1 MLIVLD
7 TNIWIS
13 QLALGSSGGSAVRHF
28 MRRKGATLVVPEIIK
43 TELHENL
50 TEWLMELRDR
60 IVSSHRQLLTV
71 FGTLPNISLPS
82 NEQIEQVVVGTIE
95 KLDVPTRIVPL
106 TDQICQ
112 LAQSRVKRRIA
123 PSEDKEQFGDTVI
136 WINCMELLKENDV
149 YLVSEDTG
157 FYQHKDYKQG
167 LKKVLKKEIRAF
179 DNKLFLFDNLDQL
192 LEEIEEDTAIT
203 NDAIVEAILDRD
215 RTTIFKILRDHGFEI
230 CGPSEGTPTCFI
242 TEKAN
247 LIYFTFDLTQ
257 PCRDITGQG
266 RRNGELKLKGKGM
279 FNFDIA
285 EIADVQNDHIRLSYP
300 DWTPE
305 SPLRGVASVAAHFNA
320 PAVHQVRRQLAQ

>member
-7 TNIWIS
+7 TNIWYHE
-13 QLALGSSGGSAVRHF
+13 LALGSHVGSAVRHF
-28 MRRKGATLVVPEIIK
+28 MRRKGATLIVPEIVK

-50 TEWLMELRDR
+50 TERLTGHRDC
-60 IVSSHRQLLTV
+60 IVSEHRQLLTV

-82 NEQIEQVVVGTIE
+82 DEQIEQVVAGTIE

-112 LAQSRVKRRIA
+112 LAKSRVKQRIA

-149 YLVSEDTG
+149 YLVSKDKG

-203 NDAIVEAILDRD
+203 NDAIVEAILDHD
-215 RTTIFKILRDHGFEI
+215 RTTIFKILKDHGFEI
-230 CGPSEGTPTCFI
+230 CGPSDGTPTCFI

-257 PCRDITGQG
+257 PCRDITAQG
-266 RRNGELKLKGKGM
+266 RQNGEFQLKGSGM
-279 FNFDIA
+279 FNSDTEEIA
-285 EIADVQNDHIRLSYP
+285 EVQTYHILLLYP
-300 DWTPE
+300 DWTPD
-305 SPLRGVASVAAHFNA
+305 SPPRGA
-320 PAVHQVRRQLAQ
+320 